1 MTTTYIPKNRP
12 PTHPGAFLLTGFL
25 EPQGISVTAFAAHI
39 GVSRI
44 FLSGIVNGRRPL
56 GVDMAMRL
64 ERATGVTVES
74 WLQYQLARD
83 VYEARHSQTTAAI
96 RKIKPMKT
104 KAA

>member
-1 MTTTYIPKNRP
+1 MTQTYTPKNRP
-12 PTHPGAFLLTGFL
+12 PTHPGTFLVNGFL
-25 EPQGISVTAFAAHI
+25 EPQGISVTAFAEHI
-39 GVSRI
+39 GVSRV
-44 FLSGIVNGRRPL
+44 FLSNIINGRRPL

-74 WLQYQLARD
+74 WLQYQLACD
-83 VYEARHSQTTAAI
+83 VFKARHSEATATI